1 MEMKTVQMFVFNNI
15 NTDARVQRCVNAL
28 SNEYSC
34 LLYSLGKQWDKS
46 NIANETITPKGKNHF
61 GQYLSVLHQ
70 FKKLTANKKCDIFYA
85 HDFSSAPE
93 AIYMKLSRKCEKLVY
108 DAHELFYPEENVH
121 FSLRD
126 YLFYFCEKWVIKH
139 ADVIICAQS
148 DRARLMK
155 EHYKL
160 PQLPVVVRN
169 ISILPPCSA
178 MQDKALEKEFLEYFD
193 SQCITVVYAGAIE
206 KERNLE
212 AMIKAVKEYKERP
225 IRILLIGNGSY
236 LGSLKEYVHAESMD
250 NVKFM
255 PGIPYNQLS
264 FVLSRCDIGYLS
276 YTEERANTRYCSPN
290 KIYEYASVNLPIIST
305 GNETVKTL
313 IQSFDIGT
321 YSDDLSEA
329 LDSLIPRLDEVRAH
343 CDDFLK
349 ANSWE
354 SEKIKLIEAVKTP
367 RD

>member
-1 MEMKTVQMFVFNNI
+1 MKTIHMFVYNNI
-15 NTDARVQRCVNAL
+15 NTDARVQRCVNTL
-28 SNEYSC
+28 STEYSC
-34 LLYSLGKQWDKS
+34 LLYSLDQEWDNS
-46 NIANETITPKGKNHF
+46 NIANETLIPKGRNNF
-61 GQYLSVLHQ
+61 VQYLNVLHQ
-70 FKKLTANKKCDIFYA
+70 FMKLTAKKKCDIFYA

-93 AIYMKLSRKCEKLVY
+93 AIYMKLSRKCGKLVY

-148 DRARLMK
+148 DRARIMK

-169 ISILPPCSA
+169 ISILPPCSH
-178 MQDKALEKEFLEYFD
+178 MQDKKLEKELLEYFD
-193 SQCITVVYAGAIE
+193 NNCITVVYAGAIE
-206 KERNLE
+206 KERNIE
-212 AMIKAVKEYKERP
+212 AMIGAVKEYKELP

-236 LGSLKEYVHAESMD
+236 LGRLKELVDSESME

-255 PGIPYNQLS
+255 PGIPYDQLS

-305 GNETVKTL
+305 GNETVKAL
-313 IQSFDIGT
+313 IQSFDIGV
-321 YSDDLSEA
+321 YSDNLSKA
-329 LDSLIPRLDEVRAH
+329 LDLLIPRLEEVRSH

-349 ANSWE
+349 SNSWD
-354 SEKIKLIEAVKTP
+354 SEKIKLTEAVKTL